1 MWGTVFC
8 IHCCGVAVDRWW
20 CCAVGLTTCSCFVKM
35 CRTVARHSASVSEW
49 TSSRVSCDDV
59 QDCCAT
65 LSVCIWV
72 NKLTGVLW
80 RCAGL
85 LRDTQRLYLSE
96 QAHGC
101 LVTMCRTVARHSA
114 SVSEWT
120 SSPAAAGPWQATRP
134 TQVGDCRDGPGEWR
148 PVASSSAVCLYIYW
162 LTHSRCR
169 NSIKTTDHCDNLLQ
183 LLLHKWRAVC
193 NQQYYY

>member
-8 IHCCGVAVDRWW
+8 IHCCGVAVDRCW

-65 LSVCIWV
+65 LSVCIWA

-96 QAHGC
+96 QAHRLQQVLDKPRGRPKWEIAGTDQVSDARLHQAQLSLHL
-101 LVTMCRTVARHSA
+101 LVNSQ
-114 SVSEWT
+114 SLS
-120 SSPAAAGPWQATRP
+120 WQ
-134 TQVGDCRDGPGEWR
+134 
-148 PVASSSAVCLYIYW
+148 
-162 LTHSRCR
+162 H
-169 NSIKTTDHCDNLLQ
+169 
-183 LLLHKWRAVC
+183 
-193 NQQYYY
+193 